1 MNPRE
6 EILTFSTLV
15 LIIRQLAIKNVHQL
29 LHSSVKVLHYFMFV
43 MSINQTSKITKIQ
56 NVMSVII
63 ILHKSVHF
71 FLFSVKISAQKK
83 ATEVA
88 PRKPE

>member
-1 MNPRE
+1 
-6 EILTFSTLV
+6 
-15 LIIRQLAIKNVHQL
+15 
-29 LHSSVKVLHYFMFV
+29 
-43 MSINQTSKITKIQ
+43 
-56 NVMSVII
+56 MSVII

>member
-1 MNPRE
+1 
-6 EILTFSTLV
+6 
-15 LIIRQLAIKNVHQL
+15 
-29 LHSSVKVLHYFMFV
+29 MFV

-56 NVMSVII
+56 NVISVII